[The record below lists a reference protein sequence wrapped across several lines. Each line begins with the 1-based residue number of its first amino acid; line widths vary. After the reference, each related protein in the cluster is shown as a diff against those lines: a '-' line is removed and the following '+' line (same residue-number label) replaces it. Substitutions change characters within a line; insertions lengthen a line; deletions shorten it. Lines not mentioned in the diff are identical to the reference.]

1 MPTIARIE
9 LNNFMS
15 FREQV
20 VNLAPGINVV
30 AGANR
35 QGKTNV
41 LRALKWVLLNDGPP
55 YSDNNDADVLR
66 HGRGQSKA
74 PVASV
79 RVVYD
84 NGAWVERRRGKS
96 ENLYILHFA
105 DGHEEEYSGIGQG
118 FYEPV
123 AQITGFA
130 PVSTGSNEKT
140 VLGWQGVNDP
150 KLLVGESAAVI
161 DRQLTRM
168 IGTNTLEAAVSLA
181 HAEVADGRKQ
191 LKTVEKQAA
200 AIDEQ
205 LAALEGLEAAGALCQ
220 QAEELEAEASKLD
233 AAVTTGS
240 SIVAAMG
247 PVIDRA
253 VALGAGLPAAGAHTE
268 RVLGL
273 LTACT
278 EHHNL
283 LLSASELADRL
294 QAAVAKGAA
303 ADRLLP
309 TLDVQLAACGVALEA
324 ASTIHQSIDRVG
336 AVVNDLEQVKQR
348 SEQVAATLGSETT
361 AQDELKKQ
369 IDAELERNP
378 ACPHCG
384 RVGVCPHCGQRTE
397 AVV

>member
-1 MPTIARIE
+1 MPTIAHIE

-41 LRALKWVLLNDGPP
+41 ERALKWVLLNDGPP

-74 PVASV
+74 AVASV

-84 NGAWVERRRGKS
+84 NGAWVERRRGRG

-181 HAEVADGRKQ
+181 HADVTDNRKQ

-200 AIDEQ
+200 VITDQ
-205 LAALEGLEAAGALCQ
+205 LVGLAGLEEASALCQ
-220 QAEELEAEASKLD
+220 QAEDLGAEAATLDGKLAAGSTIAANMGPVASK
-233 AAVTTGS
+233 
-240 SIVAAMG
+240 VAAMG
-247 PVIDRA
+247 A
-253 VALGAGLPAAGAHTE
+253 QLPALVAHVE
-268 RVLGL
+268 RVSGL
-273 LTACT
+273 LTTCV
-278 EHHNL
+278 EDNNL
-283 LLSASELADRL
+283 ILSASELADRL
-294 QAAVAKGAA
+294 QAATAKGAV

-309 TLDVQLAACGVALEA
+309 TLDEQLVVAQQALSAAEA
-324 ASTIHQSIDRVG
+324 MDQNIARVG
-336 AVVNDLEQVKQR
+336 AVVNDLDQVGQR
-348 SEQVAATLGSETT
+348 SLQVDTTMASETQ
-361 AQDELKKQ
+361 AMDELKKQ
-369 IDAELERNP
+369 IDDELERNP
-378 ACPHCG
+378 ACPQCG